1 MESIII
7 VLAVVLLAL
16 TGILWMQKGLIS
28 ALEQRIT
35 LIEENRAKWVAT
47 AQSLAAERNHAQD
60 EVESLKNKLRKL
72 NHDI

>member
-7 VLAVVLLAL
+7 VLSVVLLAL

-28 ALEQRIT
+28 ALERRIT
-35 LIEENRAKWVAT
+35 LIEESRAKWVAT
-47 AQSLAAERNHAQD
+47 AQSLAAERNHTQD
-60 EVESLKNKLRKL
+60 EVELLKDKLRKL